1 VAENCLGNQSSA
13 SLLLDGTVSVEEV
26 EMVVVDD
33 ITLYPNP
40 SKGQF
45 TLSTPSLKEDA
56 VLEVYSMEGR
66 LVYQKNIPA
75 NTKQTF
81 IDLQQPSA
89 GLYAVRLLAG
99 NKLSS
104 MKIIVN

>member
-1 VAENCLGNQSSA
+1 
-13 SLLLDGTVSVEEV
+13 
-26 EMVVVDD
+26 MVVVDG

-45 TLSTPSLKEDA
+45 TLSTPSLREDA

-66 LVYQKNIPA
+66 LVYQTTIPA
-75 NTKQTF
+75 NTNQTF

-89 GLYAVRLLAG
+89 GLYSVRLLAG
-99 NKLSS
+99 NKLSM

>member
-1 VAENCLGNQSSA
+1 
-13 SLLLDGTVSVEEV
+13 
-26 EMVVVDD
+26 
-33 ITLYPNP
+33 
-40 SKGQF
+40 
-45 TLSTPSLKEDA
+45 
-56 VLEVYSMEGR
+56 MEGR

-81 IDLQQPSA
+81 IDLQQPSP

>member
-1 VAENCLGNQSSA
+1 M
-13 SLLLDGTVSVEEV
+13 DG
-26 EMVVVDD
+26 

-56 VLEVYSMEGR
+56 ILEVYSMEGR
-66 LVYQKNIPA
+66 LVNQKNLPA
-75 NTKQTF
+75 NTNQTF

-89 GLYAVRLLAG
+89 GLYAVRLLAR
-99 NKLSS
+99 NKLSM
-104 MKIIVN
+104 MKIIVS

>member
-1 VAENCLGNQSSA
+1 MVA
-13 SLLLDGTVSVEEV
+13 
-26 EMVVVDD
+26 VDD

>member
-1 VAENCLGNQSSA
+1 
-13 SLLLDGTVSVEEV
+13 
-26 EMVVVDD
+26 MVVVDD

-56 VLEVYSMEGR
+56 ILEVYSMEGR

-75 NTKQTF
+75 NTNQTF